1 MWLEKYP
8 HLKAEDIA
16 EGVLYLLGTPPHVQV
31 RRISARKTVTVVM
44 TFDIRYLPQQYFQK

>member
-16 EGVLYLLGTPPHVQV
+16 DGVLYLLGTPPHVQV
-31 RRISARKTVTVVM
+31 RRISARKTVTSRHG
-44 TFDIRYLPQQYFQK
+44 I